1 MTKLAIAAL
10 ALFTAGAVLAAEV
23 APEGGGQPLS
33 AADRQFITQAAAG
46 GRYEVELGR
55 LAQSNASSDQVR
67 RFGQR
72 MMDDHSKANI
82 ELMEIASSEGMKVEP
97 QMKGDQKIRVENLGR
112 LKGDAFDRRYM
123 ETMLQDHRED
133 IREFQKAADA
143 LQDPR
148 LRAFAQQMLPTL
160 RAHLQLAQSVV
171 NTTSGTSGAGR
182 TGRQP

>member
-10 ALFTAGAVLAAEV
+10 VLLTAGVARPAED
-23 APEGGGQPLS
+23 APEGAGKNLS
-33 AADRQFITQAAAG
+33 AADRQFIAQAAAG

-55 LAQSNASSDQVR
+55 LAQTNASSDQVR

-72 MMDDHSKANI
+72 MIDDHSKANR
-82 ELMEIASSEGMKVEP
+82 ELMDIASSEGLKLEP
-97 QMKGDQKIRVENLGR
+97 QMKAGEKIRVENLGR
-112 LKGDAFDRRYM
+112 LKGAAFDRRYM
-123 ETMLQDHRED
+123 ETMLQDHRVD
-133 IREFQKAADA
+133 IQEFQKAAAA
-143 LQDPR
+143 LQDAR
-148 LRAFAQQMLPTL
+148 LRTFAQEMLPTL